1 MAVHYK
7 TGEPPQERRCSEVLN
22 MCIYDKYG
30 LVRMNEQVH
39 EIDVAIG
46 QAKGKIEASFE
57 DFLPR

>member
-1 MAVHYK
+1 MS
-7 TGEPPQERRCSEVLN
+7 EPPQERHYSEVLN

-30 LVRMNEQVH
+30 LVRMNKQLH

-46 QAKGKIEASFE
+46 QARGKIEASFE

>member
-1 MAVHYK
+1 MAVHRK
-7 TGEPPQERRCSEVLN
+7 TREPPQERFYPEALN

-39 EIDVAIG
+39 EIEVAIS
-46 QAKGKIEASFE
+46 QLKGKTEASFE

>member
-1 MAVHYK
+1 
-7 TGEPPQERRCSEVLN
+7 

-39 EIDVAIG
+39 EIEVAIS
-46 QAKGKIEASFE
+46 QLKGKTEASFE